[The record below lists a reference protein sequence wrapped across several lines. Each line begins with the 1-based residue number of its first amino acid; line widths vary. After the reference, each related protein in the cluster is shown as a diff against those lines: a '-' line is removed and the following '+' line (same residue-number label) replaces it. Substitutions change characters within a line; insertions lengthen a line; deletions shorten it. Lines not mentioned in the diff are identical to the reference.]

1 MKTKIIVKW
10 HETAA
15 AGKDLILAIIME
27 CDFCET
33 KFMDGETK
41 RLINFFF
48 LSRAHD
54 VVPFFYEDDSV
65 KEEP

>member
-27 CDFCET
+27 CDFCEI
-33 KFMDGETK
+33 KFMVKQSDLLT
-41 RLINFFF
+41 FFF